1 MAKVILIS
9 GTRKGIGRYL
19 AEYYLAK
26 GFTVAGCSRRETD
39 LQHAAYS
46 HYRLDVA
53 DEDAVVKM
61 VREVSKKYGSI
72 DVLINNAGIAMMNHF
87 LLTPMK
93 KMDEI
98 TRTNYYG
105 TFLLTR
111 EVAKKM
117 MLRKSGRIINFSS
130 VAVPLALEG
139 EAVYASMKS
148 AIETFTK
155 ISAKELGEYNITV
168 NAVAPTPVETDLIK
182 NVPADKIAAL
192 LQKQAIKRLAVY
204 EDISNVSDFFIDDK
218 SSFIT
223 GQIIYLGGV

>member
-26 GFTVAGCSRRETD
+26 GYAVAGCSRRETD
-39 LQHAAYS
+39 LQHPAYS